1 MLQHRPL
8 NSETDMV
15 IVDSDEGGVDVAGTT
30 GGVSGVIRGA
40 EDVASGMGT
49 VEGVVRAGDMISVG
63 ISACCVYS
71 FCGISR
77 CTGLVGAL
85 EVQHKQSYDSICRE

>member
-1 MLQHRPL
+1 
-8 NSETDMV
+8 MV

-49 VEGVVRAGDMISVG
+49 IKGAAGAGGMISVG
-63 ISACCVYS
+63 ISACCA
-71 FCGISR
+71 CGGCSSYGGSGDAGIF
-77 CTGLVGAL
+77 GAL
-85 EVQHKQSYDSICRE
+85 GGAT

>member
-15 IVDSDEGGVDVAGTT
+15 IVDSDEGGADVAGTT
-30 GGVSGVIRGA
+30 GGVSGVIGGA

-49 VEGVVRAGDMISVG
+49 VEGAVGAGDMISAG
-63 ISACCVYS
+63 ISTCCACCGYS
-71 FCGISR
+71 SYGISR
-77 CTGLVGAL
+77 CAGLVGAP
-85 EVQHKQSYDSICRE
+85 RGAT

>member
-1 MLQHRPL
+1 
-8 NSETDMV
+8 MV
-15 IVDSDEGGVDVAGTT
+15 IVDSNGGGVNVAGMT
-30 GGVSGVIRGA
+30 GGVPGVVGEA
-40 EDVASGMGT
+40 EDVASSVGT
-49 VEGVVRAGDMISVG
+49 VEGVTGAGGMISVG